1 MLGPRYDDQVAEEN
15 RFHPSMLSNYL
26 KSLKVRLNFLLIKT
40 LRSLLM
46 FIHMLLFRFKKIG
59 GWWFPLRHLY
69 RVFFF
74 LSFQVFPATHK
85 FPKVLSYRQELCKI
99 LQLIHCTKSKNLTL
113 LCYYCCI
120 LERCHCQNSDSLSL

>member
-46 FIHMLLFRFKKIG
+46 FIHMLLFRFKKKG
-59 GWWFPLRHLY
+59 GWRFPLRHLY

-74 LSFQVFPATHK
+74 YVFR
-85 FPKVLSYRQELCKI
+85 FS
-99 LQLIHCTKSKNLTL
+99 LQLINFQKYFLIGKNCAKSSSSFTVLKAR
-113 LCYYCCI
+113 I
-120 LERCHCQNSDSLSL
+120 SLFSVITVASWRDVIVKIQIV